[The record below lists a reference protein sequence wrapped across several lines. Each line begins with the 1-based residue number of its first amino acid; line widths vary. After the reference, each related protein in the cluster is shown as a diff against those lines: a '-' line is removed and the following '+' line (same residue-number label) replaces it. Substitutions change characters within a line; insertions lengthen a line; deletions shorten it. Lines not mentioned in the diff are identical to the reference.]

1 MIRFGSIIG
10 PLLMILF
17 HFPAPEGR
25 PSSFFTVQ
33 AGDKIT
39 LPCENL
45 RKDQK
50 TCDRTTWTYRNFMQ
64 EGTIF
69 ENGQINKDATTKS
82 GRLSLS
88 ANCSLVIKTITLQ
101 DAGLYSCK
109 QNRPASHDSQDS
121 LVDVSVIRV
130 SEKEFNGDFSLH
142 CSLQEHNY
150 CTHTVEWVYD
160 QKMPSGVEVLSYS
173 CWATVTFTA
182 SFFNQKS
189 NLYELLKCKVTTKTT
204 GEAQLF
210 RFRPQSDEEED
221 GEKDAT
227 TTNTPTLLTTRKP
240 TVAIA
245 TTSVSRKWT
254 SLSGNATDNRKYSKQ
269 QDFIY
274 FLRCIIVSVGLAA
287 LLILV
292 VAVNMWAK
300 TKEFRTQLEEEPTKE
315 DEDKVTYENNKE
327 AKLNL
332 ITTPRRIRTDC

>member
-1 MIRFGSIIG
+1 MTRFGSIIG

-17 HFPAPEGR
+17 HFPEGQ

-69 ENGQINKDATTKS
+69 ENGQMNKDATTKS
-82 GRLSLS
+82 GRLSLT

-101 DAGLYSCK
+101 DAGLYTCK
-109 QNRPASHDSQDS
+109 QNLLASQDLQDS

-130 SEKEFNGDFSLH
+130 SEQEFHGDVSLR
-142 CSLQEHNY
+142 CSVQEHNY

-173 CWATVTFTA
+173 CRATVTFTA
-182 SFFNQKS
+182 SLFNQKS
-189 NLYELLKCKVTTKTT
+189 NIYELLKCKVTSKTT
-204 GEAQLF
+204 GEVQLF
-210 RFRPQSDEEED
+210 SFRPQSDEEE
-221 GEKDAT
+221 EDATT

-245 TTSVSRKWT
+245 TTSISRKWT
-254 SLSGNATDNRKYSKQ
+254 SLRGKATDNRKYSKQ

-274 FLRCIIVSVGLAA
+274 FLRCIIVTVCLAA

-300 TKEFRTQLEEEPTKE
+300 TKECRTQLEQKPNKE
-315 DEDKVTYENNKE
+315 DDDKVTYENNKE
-327 AKLNL
+327 ASS
-332 ITTPRRIRTDC
+332 

>member
-17 HFPAPEGR
+17 HFPAPEGQ

-130 SEKEFNGDFSLH
+130 SEEEFNGDFSLR
-142 CSLQEHNY
+142 CSLQEHHY

-182 SFFNQKS
+182 SFFSQKS
-189 NLYELLKCKVTTKTT
+189 NIYELLKCKVTKTT

-221 GEKDAT
+221 GEKDATT

-254 SLSGNATDNRKYSKQ
+254 SLSGNATDNRKNSKQ

-300 TKEFRTQLEEEPTKE
+300 TKGFGPTAE
-315 DEDKVTYENNKE
+315 APLTVKE
-327 AKLNL
+327 ASSEKH
-332 ITTPRRIRTDC
+332 